1 MEGCTTWFLV
11 GLAVLLAIQLLNLLW
26 WAYMEMKWRKEDNGK
41 AQEKADDQHSII
53 DSKTCDVY

>member
-11 GLAVLLAIQLLNLLW
+11 VLVALLAIQLLNLLW
-26 WAYMEMKWRKEDNGK
+26 WVYMEMKWRKEDNGK

-53 DSKTCDVY
+53 DT